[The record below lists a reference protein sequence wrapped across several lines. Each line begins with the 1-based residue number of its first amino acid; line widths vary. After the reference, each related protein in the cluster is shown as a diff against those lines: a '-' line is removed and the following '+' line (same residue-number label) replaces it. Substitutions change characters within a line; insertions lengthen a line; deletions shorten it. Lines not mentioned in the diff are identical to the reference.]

1 VTERIRLILVALALS
16 LLGGACGSSA
26 TKQTTAT
33 KASSA
38 AAVWRLP
45 DLEHPGRSVNLV
57 TLFNRGTG
65 TPRLI
70 LLISPT

>member
-1 VTERIRLILVALALS
+1 MTGRIRLILVALALS
-16 LLGGACGSSA
+16 LLGAACGSPG
-26 TKQTTAT
+26 TKQTAT
-33 KASSA
+33 QASSPA
-38 AAVWRLP
+38 AAWRLP

-70 LLISPT
+70 LLVSPT